1 VNGCPLNPNNLFPL
15 VCKDAFKNNGIADAL
30 ARRYHESNIIQAPV
44 RDSVQNFMTI
54 ADAFVRRYRESN
66 RIQAPVR
73 RQVQSFM
80 AIVDEVKESIT
91 DGAYMHISKK
101 LKQMYDNADHGYD
114 DSE

>member
-1 VNGCPLNPNNLFPL
+1 
-15 VCKDAFKNNGIADAL
+15 
-30 ARRYHESNIIQAPV
+30 
-44 RDSVQNFMTI
+44 
-54 ADAFVRRYRESN
+54 
-66 RIQAPVR
+66 
-73 RQVQSFM
+73 M